1 MEEKLLLKMNNITK
15 KFSST
20 VALSD
25 VSIEF
30 NRGEI
35 RGLIGENG
43 SGKSTLSNVIV
54 GVFAPDS
61 GSLEWKGQSYA
72 PHSMMDSSANKIC
85 MIVQEMAT
93 INNLTV
99 AENMFLGNEKQF
111 SKNGIIDRKAM
122 RAEAKKALQQ
132 IGINHIDPS
141 VIINTVSFENRKLIE
156 VARAIY
162 KDPEL
167 LIVDETTTAL
177 SQNGR
182 DTLYKVMH
190 ELCAKNKSVIFIS
203 HDLEELMEHSDSVS
217 VMRDGVYVK
226 TVDRKDLNTDLLKT
240 LMIGRELGEHYY
252 RSDYDH
258 TYGSEVVLA
267 LEDVCFER
275 EVRHVSFEMHKGEI
289 LGLGGLT
296 DCGMHELGKII
307 FGVQKPDQ
315 GSVSLSQKGL
325 NISSPRVAI
334 DHKVAYISKNRDQE
348 ALHLS
353 SSIKDNICLPS
364 YDKIKKGILIPDSKE
379 KSLSAEMAELL
390 EVKMSGINQLV
401 MNLSGGNKQK
411 VAIAKWLGND
421 SEILILDCPTRGID
435 IGVKAAI
442 YRLMEKLKAEGKSIL
457 MISEELPELIGM
469 SDRILVMKDGR
480 LSGEFL
486 RAEALSESDIID
498 KMIS

>member
-1 MEEKLLLKMNNITK
+1 
-15 KFSST
+15 
-20 VALSD
+20 
-25 VSIEF
+25 
-30 NRGEI
+30 
-35 RGLIGENG
+35 
-43 SGKSTLSNVIV
+43 
-54 GVFAPDS
+54 
-61 GSLEWKGQSYA
+61 
-72 PHSMMDSSANKIC
+72 
-85 MIVQEMAT
+85 
-93 INNLTV
+93 
-99 AENMFLGNEKQF
+99 
-111 SKNGIIDRKAM
+111 
-122 RAEAKKALQQ
+122 
-132 IGINHIDPS
+132 
-141 VIINTVSFENRKLIE
+141 
-156 VARAIY
+156 
-162 KDPEL
+162 
-167 LIVDETTTAL
+167 
-177 SQNGR
+177 
-182 DTLYKVMH
+182 
-190 ELCAKNKSVIFIS
+190 
-203 HDLEELMEHSDSVS
+203 MEHSDSVS
-217 VMRDGVYVK
+217 VMRDGIYVR

-275 EVRHVSFEMHKGEI
+275 EVRHVSFELHKGEI

-307 FGVQKPDQ
+307 FGVQKPDK
-315 GSVSLSQKGL
+315 GSVSLSQKGIK
-325 NISSPRVAI
+325 ISSPRVSI
-334 DHKVAYISKNRDQE
+334 DNKVAYISKNRDQE

-364 YDKIKKGILIPDSKE
+364 YDKTKKGILIAESKE

-486 RAEALSESDIID
+486 RAEALTESDIID